1 MQRLTMLAA
10 GNNKNRNSVKQRPQ
24 EEKVEEEEEAAAAK
38 PPGDDNGSK
47 GDNGGALGE
56 LREEDEVLQAD
67 AETTETRLA
76 NATKVGEDQKGEE
89 GTSSNGPLE
98 AEADQVE
105 GLTQRVCP

>member
-10 GNNKNRNSVKQRPQ
+10 GNNKNRNSVKQRPK
-24 EEKVEEEEEAAAAK
+24 EEKVEEVEEEAAVAK
-38 PPGDDNGSK
+38 PPGDDK
-47 GDNGGALGE
+47 GDVVE
-56 LREEDEVLQAD
+56 LREENEVQEAD

-76 NATKVGEDQKGEE
+76 NATEVGEDQRQKGEE
-89 GTSSNGPLE
+89 GTSSNGPVE

>member
-1 MQRLTMLAA
+1 MLAA

-24 EEKVEEEEEAAAAK
+24 EEKVEEVEEEAAVAK

-89 GTSSNGPLE
+89 GTSSNGPVE

>member
-10 GNNKNRNSVKQRPQ
+10 GNNKNRNSVKQRPH
-24 EEKVEEEEEAAAAK
+24 EEKVEEEEEEAAAAK
-38 PPGDDNGSK
+38 PPGDDNGDDK
-47 GDNGGALGE
+47 GDVVE
-56 LREEDEVLQAD
+56 LREEDEVLEAD

-89 GTSSNGPLE
+89 GSTSNGPLE